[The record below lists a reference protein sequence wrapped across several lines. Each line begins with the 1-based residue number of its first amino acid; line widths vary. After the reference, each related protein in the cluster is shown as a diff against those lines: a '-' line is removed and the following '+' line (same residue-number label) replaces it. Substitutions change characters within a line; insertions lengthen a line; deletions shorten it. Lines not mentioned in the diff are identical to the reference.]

1 MSDEYFNP
9 EITVKIKAKTEI
21 QIKQIEK
28 EQKTA
33 IESITSENEKKIKKL
48 SESIVKDASE
58 KAESEFQKKKAKQK
72 LEIRLKKTKFHD
84 KLVEDLIE
92 ESLKKIETL
101 TKTEKYS
108 KSLEK
113 LIFDAA
119 STLEETELIIYYRK
133 EDQKLL
139 TKDFL
144 AGISKKLKKD
154 ANIDTKFSLADKFI
168 SCRGGVILQILD
180 GKIRIDNTYERR
192 LERYDADIKR
202 ELSLMLIKE

>member
-9 EITVKIKAKTEI
+9 EITEKIKAKTEI
-21 QIKQIEK
+21 QIKKIDK
-28 EQKTA
+28 EQKAT
-33 IESITSENEKKIKKL
+33 IESISSETEKKIKKL
-48 SESIVKDASE
+48 RERIIEEASE
-58 KAESEFQKKKAKQK
+58 KAESEFQKEKAKQK
-72 LEIRLKKTKFHD
+72 LEIRLKKTKFQD

-92 ESLKKIETL
+92 ESLKEIEAL

-119 STLEETELIIYYRK
+119 NTLEDPDLIIYCRK
-133 EDQKLL
+133 EDKKLL
-139 TKDFL
+139 TKEFL

-154 ANIDTKFSLADKFI
+154 AKIDTKFSLADKFI

-180 GKIRIDNTYERR
+180 GKIRIDNTYEKR

>member
-9 EITVKIKAKTEI
+9 EITEKIKAKTDI
-21 QIKQIEK
+21 QIKKIEK

-33 IESITSENEKKIKKL
+33 IESISSENEKKIKKL
-48 SESIVKDASE
+48 SESIIKEASE
-58 KAESEFQKKKAKQK
+58 KAESEFQKEKAKQK
-72 LEIRLKKTKFHD
+72 LEIRLKNTKFQD
-84 KLVEDLIE
+84 KLVENLIE
-92 ESLKKIETL
+92 ESLKKLETL

-119 STLEETELIIYYRK
+119 STLEEPELIIYYRK

>member
-9 EITVKIKAKTEI
+9 EITEKIKAKTEI

-28 EQKTA
+28 EQKAA
-33 IESITSENEKKIKKL
+33 IESISSENEKKIENL
-48 SESIVKDASE
+48 REMIINEASE
-58 KAESEFQKKKAKQK
+58 KAESEFQKEKAKQK
-72 LEIRLKKTKFHD
+72 LEIRLKKTKFQD

-119 STLEETELIIYYRK
+119 NTLEEPNLIIYCRK

-139 TKDFL
+139 TKEFL

-154 ANIDTKFSLADKFI
+154 AQIDTKFSLVDKFI